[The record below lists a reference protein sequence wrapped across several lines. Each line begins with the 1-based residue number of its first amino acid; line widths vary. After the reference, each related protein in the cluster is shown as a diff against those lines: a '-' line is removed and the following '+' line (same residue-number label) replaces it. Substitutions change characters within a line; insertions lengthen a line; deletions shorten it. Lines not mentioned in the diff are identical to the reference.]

1 MSIFSSRE
9 KRGKVRNRY
18 ISSDSPPLSGKSSR
32 SRLAPAGAAPQAAAI
47 PTQDSGLFRPV
58 GGRADIRR
66 LGAWFCTLGCAALLC
81 GSLGFGLH
89 RAYRFCTTSDFFRV
103 SRIHIQGLN
112 QLKPEEIL
120 NISGL
125 KEGDNC
131 LSVRIAEMEA
141 KLLQN
146 PWIEAVSIR
155 RELPDAFV
163 INVTERV
170 PQFWGT
176 EHCTTSIRTD
186 SSSLL
191 CGVKISVL
199 FRRWTS
205 APGERTPSRI
215 SEPS

>member
-103 SRIHIQGLN
+103 SRIDIQGLN

-131 LSVRIAEMEA
+131 LCGNGGKTAAE
-141 KLLQN
+141 
-146 PWIEAVSIR
+146 PV
-155 RELPDAFV
+155 D
-163 INVTERV
+163 
-170 PQFWGT
+170 
-176 EHCTTSIRTD
+176 
-186 SSSLL
+186 
-191 CGVKISVL
+191 
-199 FRRWTS
+199 
-205 APGERTPSRI
+205 
-215 SEPS
+215 